1 MAKLRHLA
9 LWTRQPEKM
18 AEFYTKVFD
27 MKEMFRT
34 NNGSIHL
41 SDGEVNLALLN
52 ANDPKDPNDKI
63 RIGMNHF
70 GFHIEDQAIAL
81 QRIQDVYPEGAPK
94 ARPNGTSYAETR
106 GADPDGNMID
116 LSTWGWSGATLP
128 KEKGG
133 PAV

>member
-18 AEFYTKVFD
+18 AEFYTRVFD

-34 NNGSIHL
+34 KNGAIHL

-52 ANDPKDPNDKI
+52 ANNPKDPNDHV
-63 RIGMNHF
+63 RVGMNHF
-70 GFHIEDQAIAL
+70 GFHIADQEATV
-81 QRIQDVYPEGAPK
+81 QRIQELHPEGAPK
-94 ARPNGTSYAETR
+94 QRPQGTSYAELR
-106 GADPDGNMID
+106 GTDPDGNMFD

-133 PAV
+133 PEV